1 MSDLLNKY
9 VKFMR
14 GTQAAYDALTQK
26 DDNTL
31 YFITDENKG
40 YGALYMGANAI
51 SGGDI
56 VVASASLDDLKDVI
70 VSEAETNSFLVKDG
84 ESWIA
89 KSLEDVV
96 NLIQGELDI
105 DSSITEDITNLNTA
119 VSEINTN
126 IESLETAVA
135 GKADAS
141 ALESKADTSYV
152 DEKLGLKA
160 DASTVNAALA
170 DKANSA
176 DVTAALANKA
186 DASTVNAALAE
197 KANSSDVNTAL
208 ANKADTTYVDEKLAV
223 KANSSDVSAALDL
236 KADKATTYTKLQVDA
251 LVAEK
256 IVEADHLRRIIVDN
270 KEAIDVNA
278 EDALFYI
285 YMVPSGL
292 EEDDN
297 KYYEYIV
304 IEYEE
309 VGEDNSVN
317 TVRTLERVGS
327 WEVNLDNYAL
337 KTDVTQAVNAEK
349 ERAEAAEKA
358 NSDRLDVLDEKVA
371 DLEGA
376 EANYISSVNESNFK
390 VENGKLDLNS
400 DTGRLLSS
408 DEAKKLE
415 SLVFGDNNEI
425 QISGNVHA
433 SKVQELYANV
443 VRIVTN
449 SGTYEYDGEQKELLG
464 IEKGAEVNVVGSVSN
479 EFTISEDA
487 ARTLSINLIDAS
499 KITNLANN
507 ETFAGLSSKVDA
519 NAAEIVTIKTNVA
532 TNAANIVTVS
542 GRVDTLDSNFSAY
555 KLQTDA
561 DIAELKNILTWKS
574 IGATV

>member
-56 VVASASLDDLKDVI
+56 IVASASLDDLKDVI
-70 VSEAETNSFLVKDG
+70 VSGAETNSFLVNDG

-105 DSSITEDITNLNTA
+105 DPSITEDITNLNTA
-119 VSEINTN
+119 VSEISTN
-126 IESLETAVA
+126 IESLETAIA
-135 GKADAS
+135 SKADAS

-160 DASTVNAALA
+160 
-170 DKANSA
+170 NSA
-176 DVTAALANKA
+176 DVTAALADKA

-309 VGEDNSVN
+309 IGEDNSVN
-317 TVRTLERVGS
+317 AVRTLERVGS
-327 WEVNLDNYAL
+327 WEVNLDDYAL

-358 NSDRLDVLDEKVA
+358 NSDRLDVLDGKVA

-376 EANYISSVNESNFK
+376 EANYISSVNETNFK

-449 SGTYEYDGEQKELLG
+449 NGTYEYDGEQKELLG

-479 EFTISEDA
+479 EFTISEDT

-507 ETFAGLSSKVDA
+507 ETFAELSNKVDT